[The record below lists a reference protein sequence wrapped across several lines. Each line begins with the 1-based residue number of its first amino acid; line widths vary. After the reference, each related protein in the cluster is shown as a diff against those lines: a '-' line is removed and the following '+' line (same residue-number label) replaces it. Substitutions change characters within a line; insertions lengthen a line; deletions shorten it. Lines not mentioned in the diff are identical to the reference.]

1 MSRIAFTIAA
11 LVGLPVICTAQL
23 QFTIYPVP
31 TAPSGYG
38 AAPQRIAAGSRGNLR
53 FTQFNPN
60 YGVDLIGRI
69 TPSGVMTQFA
79 ARQGFGI
86 AAGSDGNLWF
96 LEAAYQKTGRFNP
109 ATLQFTEF
117 DSYQHP
123 YTGMDMIAGPDG

>member
-1 MSRIAFTIAA
+1 MW
-11 LVGLPVICTAQL
+11 
-23 QFTIYPVP
+23 
-31 TAPSGYG
+31 
-38 AAPQRIAAGSRGNLR
+38 

-69 TPSGVMTQFA
+69 TPSGVMTQFP

-96 LEAAYQKTGRFNP
+96 LEAGYQKTGRFNP

-117 DSYQHP
+117 DSYQHR
-123 YTGMDMIAGPDG
+123 YTGMDMIAGPDGKLWYTQYKYLTRMNTTGINDGQWPVPGYSDYSQPKRITV